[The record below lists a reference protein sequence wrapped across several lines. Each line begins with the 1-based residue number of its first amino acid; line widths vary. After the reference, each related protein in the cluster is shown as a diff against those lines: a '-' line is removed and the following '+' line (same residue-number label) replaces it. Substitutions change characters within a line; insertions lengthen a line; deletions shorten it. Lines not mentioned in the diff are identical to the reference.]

1 MKVFLKAFFKIVLSL
16 LIISIFVVISVT
28 IFKNAIATYL
38 LKRDVERLLGLQVT
52 MDNMIVGLSTTT
64 VEAKGLKVL
73 NPSEYEDKVLLDIPE
88 VYINYDMHACLNRD
102 LHFEYIKLDLNE
114 LYVIKNKD
122 GKINLDDIKVVQ
134 QAKQVSLGQIDP
146 PPAANANGF
155 EFRIDTLDL
164 RIGKVIYKDYTRMRK
179 GKPYTKV
186 WDVKVN
192 DRYTD
197 IDDPAKF
204 ARLIIVRALTRTA
217 IAKLASF
224 DLTFLERGLSGT
236 LRGATKLTLNAAAKT
251 VDTGLGLGEEILAGA
266 SKGFSRLLPF

>member
-1 MKVFLKAFFKIVLSL
+1 MKLFFKTFFKIVLSL
-16 LIISIFVVISVT
+16 LIIIIFLVVSVT

-38 LKRDVERLLGLQVT
+38 LKRDVERLLGLQAK

-73 NPSEYEDKVLLDIPE
+73 NPPEYEDKVLLDIPE

-146 PPAANANGF
+146 PPAANAKGF